1 MDSQEEY
8 KKAYD
13 AFQAVYKPIKAR
25 NSLRMRTKYSIH
37 EPTSIEFYKD
47 IDADT
52 TIFLFRVE
60 DEDDTAAFKT
70 AAERIK
76 SWETTQRREENNVN
90 DG

>member
-60 DEDDTAAFKT
+60 DEDDTAAFKI

-76 SWETTQRREENNVN
+76 SWEATQKEGEK
-90 DG
+90 